1 MWTLSNITA
10 GNQHQVQVGVF
21 CVEAWPSEFVP
32 DTPTQ
37 LWQMVIENGLIPP
50 LIHVLTVG
58 DFKTQKEAAWAISN
72 LTVGGSA
79 EQVRQINCFRNFP
92 CKSFPNFPGK
102 SFPNFPGKVSRTFPA
117 RVSQTFPARVSQTFL
132 AKVSCIM
139 GGEFGRQSI
148 LDDVLSRKKFCEI
161 ILIW

>member
-21 CVEAWPSEFVP
+21 CAEVWPSEFMP
-32 DTPTQ
+32 DIPTQ

-79 EQVRQINCFRNFP
+79 EQVRQVNCFRNFP

-102 SFPNFPGKVSRTFPA
+102 SFLNFPGKSFPNFPGKSFPN
-117 RVSQTFPARVSQTFL
+117 FPSKSFPNFSGKSFL
-132 AKVSCIM
+132 YN
-139 GGEFGRQSI
+139 GGRIWQAVNFG
-148 LDDVLSRKKFCEI
+148 
-161 ILIW
+161 